1 MKKNK
6 AIGIVLVV
14 LGLGVIA
21 GLFINEAKFWY
32 PIDYVTIGVC
42 VITGILLVKGK

>member
-1 MKKNK
+1 MQKNK

-14 LGLGVIA
+14 LGLGVVA

-32 PIDYVTIGVC
+32 PIDYVTIAVC
-42 VITGILLVKGK
+42 VIAGILLVKGR